1 MTSSGDAQHL
11 SIPSRALSN
20 WPLAVCLD
28 TPYGINHYVVDQA
41 LVASIKDRFLDVL
54 CATL

>member
-11 SIPSRALSN
+11 STPSRALSN

-28 TPYGINHYVVDQA
+28 IPYGISHYVVDQA
-41 LVASIKDRFLDVL
+41 LVGLIKDKFLDVL
-54 CATL
+54 